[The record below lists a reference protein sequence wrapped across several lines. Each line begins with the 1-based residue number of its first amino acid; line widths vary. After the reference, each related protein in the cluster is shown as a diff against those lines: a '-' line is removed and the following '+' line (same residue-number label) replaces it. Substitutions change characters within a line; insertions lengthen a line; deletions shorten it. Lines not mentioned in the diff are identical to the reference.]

1 ASVQQQVTN
10 HLAFEVAYIGTSG
23 KQLPVI
29 FNQNFNKQWDRNN
42 LWADNFAF
50 TPIFTMTNQG
60 DSSYHSM
67 MARVRAA
74 DWHGLRLG
82 AAYSLS
88 NSQDNASSAQ
98 FQTLPITG
106 TNTMLAY
113 QQFTTDNFIPFCV
126 FVPAGCLPG
135 VVPTTPQINFTPGA
149 VTTTGAGQVLTSRYL
164 IPQDPFNFLRDDLGR
179 SDFHTKHRLVL
190 DYTWDVPYWK
200 ESKWMGN
207 WQISGIFVAQSGQ
220 PFTIFAGP
228 VLNEVTQ
235 RVDVTGPVTITNDP
249 DGAIDTSSLSL
260 AGKRASCGTGGVG
273 VNDIRYLVAPG
284 VACTGSSGRNQFT
297 GPGFA
302 AFNLAIQKGFPIFG
316 EGRML
321 SLRAELYNLTD
332 RANFYNPISTLS
344 TDGVSQFADFGKIK
358 SAHEARQVQFAVRFT
373 W

>member
-1 ASVQQQVTN
+1 
-10 HLAFEVAYIGTSG
+10 AYIGTSG
-23 KQLPVI
+23 KELPVVY
-29 FNQNFNKQWDRNN
+29 NSNFTKEWDVLNN
-42 LWADNFAF
+42 PFEDNFAF

-74 DWHGLRLG
+74 DWHGLRLS
-82 AAYSLS
+82 AAYSMA

-98 FQTLPITG
+98 FPTLPLTG
-106 TNTMLAY
+106 PNTVIPY
-113 QQFTTDNFIPFCV
+113 QQFQTGSYVTLCIYIPTAFC
-126 FVPAGCLPG
+126 PSG
-135 VVPTTPQINFTPGA
+135 VSPRTPQINFSPGA
-149 VTTTGAGQVLTSRYL
+149 VTTTGAGQVLVSRYT
-164 IPQDPFNFLRDDLGR
+164 IPQDPFAFLNDDMGR
-179 SDFHTKHRLVL
+179 SDFHTKHRFVL
-190 DYTWDVPYWK
+190 DYTWDVPYGK
-200 ESKWMGN
+200 DSKWMGN

>member
-1 ASVQQQVTN
+1 V
-10 HLAFEVAYIGTSG
+10 
-23 KQLPVI
+23 
-29 FNQNFNKQWDRNN
+29 N

-50 TPIFTMTNQG
+50 TPIFTQTNRG
-60 DSSYHSM
+60 ESSYHALM
-67 MARVRAA
+67 VRARAA
-74 DWHGLRLG
+74 DWHGLRL
-82 AAYSLS
+82 AATYSLS
-88 NSQDNASSAQ
+88 NSEDNASSAQ

-106 TNTMLAY
+106 PNTLLAY
-113 QQFTTDNFIPFCV
+113 QQFTTDNFIPFCI
-126 FVPAGCLPG
+126 FFPAGCTAG
-135 VVPTTPQINFTPGA
+135 VVPITPQINFTPGA
-149 VTTTGAGQVLTSRYL
+149 VTTTGAGQILTSRYT
-164 IPQDPFNFLRDDLGR
+164 IPQDPFNFLRDDMGR

-190 DYTWDVPYWK
+190 DYTWDVPFWQK
-200 ESKWMGN
+200 SKWMGN

-228 VLNEVTQ
+228 ILNEVNQ
-235 RVDVTGPVTITNDP
+235 RVDVAGSVDINYDP
-249 DGAIDTSSLSL
+249 EFVARQLVDGLGVIDTANLSL
-260 AGKRASCGTGGVG
+260 AGLRGVCGPAAG
-273 VNDIRYLVAPG
+273 VNDIQYLVASG

-302 AFNLAIQKGFPIFG
+302 AFNMASQKGFPVFG

-344 TDGVSQFADFGKIK
+344 TDGVTTFNDFGKIK